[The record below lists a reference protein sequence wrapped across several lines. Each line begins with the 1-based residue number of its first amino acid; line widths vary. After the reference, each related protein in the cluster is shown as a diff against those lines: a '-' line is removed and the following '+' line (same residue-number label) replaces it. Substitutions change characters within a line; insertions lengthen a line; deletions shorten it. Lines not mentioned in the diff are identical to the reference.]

1 MEGVTKQ
8 SNNGGKKTMN
18 TDKKV
23 YVTPELT
30 VHGNVE
36 EITLVN
42 GFVNPADVPMGQA
55 GTAFPLS

>member
-1 MEGVTKQ
+1 
-8 SNNGGKKTMN
+8 MN
-18 TDKKV
+18 SDKKV

-42 GFVNPADVPMGQA
+42 GFVQPADTPNGQP
-55 GTAFPLS
+55 GTAFPFS

>member
-1 MEGVTKQ
+1 M
-8 SNNGGKKTMN
+8 NN
-18 TDKKV
+18 DKKV

-36 EITLVN
+36 EITLAT
-42 GFVNPADVPMGQA
+42 GFVNPSDLPMGQP

>member
-1 MEGVTKQ
+1 M
-8 SNNGGKKTMN
+8 NN
-18 TDKKV
+18 DKKV

-42 GFVNPADVPMGQA
+42 GFVSPSDLPMGQD
-55 GTAFPLS
+55 GTAFPVS

>member
-1 MEGVTKQ
+1 ME
-8 SNNGGKKTMN
+8 NNKKAYS
-18 TDKKV
+18 K
-23 YVTPELT
+23 PELT

-42 GFVNPADVPMGQA
+42 GFVQPSDQPQGQP

>member
-1 MEGVTKQ
+1 M
-8 SNNGGKKTMN
+8 NN
-18 TDKKV
+18 DKKV

-42 GFVNPADVPMGQA
+42 GFVNPLDIPMGQP
-55 GTAFPLS
+55 GSAFPPAS